1 MEIIKVCGAVI
12 CVLSICVIFK
22 GMKSE
27 YSLFIRLLV
36 TVGAA
41 LISLAVF
48 YPILKFLE
56 DIASGTQI
64 QKYFPILIKA
74 LGIALLTQITSDICN
89 DSGEGAIA
97 SRVEAIGKAEIIL
110 LCIPLI
116 KEIMLLCEDIMG

>member
-1 MEIIKVCGAVI
+1 MCGAVI